1 MQSPYGVLVLAVWF
15 INLKSTVIH
24 GALLF
29 INSPYQVAT
38 KKAIANSSAILAQD
52 NSKSHCVGCVRQFFG
67 PKIDNW
73 ARERALPHEKDFFS
87 PHSAPQIYY
96 KGIFKE

>member
-24 GALLF
+24 GTLHF

-38 KKAIANSSAILAQD
+38 KKAIANPSAIVGQD
-52 NSKSHCVGCVRQFFG
+52 NSKSHWVGCLRQFCG
-67 PKIDNW
+67 QNIDNW
-73 ARERALPHEKDFFS
+73 T
-87 PHSAPQIYY
+87 
-96 KGIFKE
+96 